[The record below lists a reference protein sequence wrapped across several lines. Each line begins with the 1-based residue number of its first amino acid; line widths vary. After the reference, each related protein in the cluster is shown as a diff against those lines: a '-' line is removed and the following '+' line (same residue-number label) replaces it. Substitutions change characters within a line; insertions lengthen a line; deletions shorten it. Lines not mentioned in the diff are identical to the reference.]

1 MPEQEEINTA
11 QPAEINHPGSKA
23 QAGSQAHAD
32 SQAHAGSQAPGFYM
46 RFTPEQRY
54 MHATLFTTFLGLA
67 ATGLPIRFSE
77 SFWARKFA
85 STVGG
90 FGAILFFHKL
100 CAIVLTIAFLIHVK
114 DVFTRSWLRH
124 EKGIFWGPTSMVAN
138 WKDAKDL
145 FGHMRWFLGM
155 GPKPKFDRYA
165 YWEKFDYWAVF
176 WGMVVIGFSGYAMW
190 FAPFFAHFLPGWALN
205 AVLVIHSEEGLL
217 AILFIFSIHFVNTHL
232 RPDSFP
238 MDMVIFTGVESEEEF
253 QEKRPLEYQRAI
265 AEDKLKGRLAEAPG
279 TWQLNF
285 SKIVGFTAIFIGLL
299 LLVLTLSAY
308 LRE

>member
-1 MPEQEEINTA
+1 MPDLEQAAMESREKSH
-11 QPAEINHPGSKA
+11 AEVRH
-23 QAGSQAHAD
+23 
-32 SQAHAGSQAPGFYM
+32 FM
-46 RFTPEQRY
+46 RFTRGQRY
-54 MHATLFTTFLGLA
+54 LHAALFSSFLGLA
-67 ATGLPIRFSE
+67 ATGLPLRFSE
-77 SFWARKFA
+77 SIWARGLAKG
-85 STVGG
+85 VGG
-90 FGAILFFHKL
+90 FGAILFFHKF
-100 CAIVLTIAFLIHVK
+100 CALVLTVAFLIHVK
-114 DVFTRSWLRH
+114 DLFTRALVHR
-124 EKGIFWGPTSMVAN
+124 EKGIFWGANSMVAN
-138 WKDAKDL
+138 WKDVKDL
-145 FGHMRWFLGM
+145 FGHLRWFVGL
-155 GPKPKFDRYA
+155 GPKPQFDRYA

-253 QEKRPLEYQRAI
+253 KTKRPLEYERLAAQG
-265 AEDKLKGRLAEAPG
+265 KLEARLAEAPG
-279 TWQLNF
+279 IWQINF
-285 SKIVGFTAIFIGLL
+285 SKVVGFTAIAIGLV